1 MEDAPDPVIPTLK
14 PKDDL
19 VVEKEKKKEN
29 EILEKKVFSIN
40 KNDEKYSLNISS
52 TKNDTILFQLNIDQE
67 FFTSYYEEI
76 YKVNHLSNIEAIF
89 KYFDTLKDSYLFITE
104 NIKNNISSVN
114 IQFNEDKAKLN
125 FDAVLNFGKKL
136 NIEFVLNKKEIK
148 IDSILKRINNKIINN
163 NENQNKLDE
172 KIKEIKDLLSKKTN
186 IENEINSKLNELQNK
201 IKENQNNSEKT
212 DKENKNKIEVIS
224 KKQEK
229 ILINLEKIDRK

>member
-1 MEDAPDPVIPTLK
+1 MTQLQK
-14 PKDDL
+14 K
-19 VVEKEKKKEN
+19 KKKKEN

-52 TKNDTILFQLNIDQE
+52 TKNDTILFQHNIDQE

-172 KIKEIKDLLSKKTN
+172 KIKEIKDLLSKKAI